1 MRILR
6 VLLLFSTILFSFST
20 IQAQEKKT
28 IVNEP
33 NTITELMNMK
43 KTYNSSITAN
53 DKFRIQV
60 FYGKNSEAKEAL
72 QNFKSLYPEINATII
87 YNTPTYKVFVGNF
100 KTRLEAERNLRI
112 IKKDFP
118 NSLLIRP
125 SK

>member
-43 KTYNSSITAN
+43 KNYNSSITNN

-60 FYGKNSEAKEAL
+60 FYGKNNEAKEAL

>member
-20 IQAQEKKT
+20 IQAQDKKT

-43 KTYNSSITAN
+43 KNYNSSITNN

-60 FYGKNSEAKEAL
+60 FYGKNNEAKEAL